1 MMEEQQQW
9 KHWLKR
15 SYTETPTEGPH
26 AKQVKFSDIHEALAQ
41 TFPSDKISTQL
52 CTKVVQEAFPGTK
65 RTRVG
70 NQRLSYVVGIEESL
84 SCTDST
90 DALQSENIQL
100 RATVHQLQERI
111 RELEAE
117 TSTSASMCSPLL
129 MQQMDSLLQHGD
141 QILHG
146 PNTPAR
152 FPEFSVK
159 VITEEIQKN
168 APDVYQ
174 LFLQLGDADRNPTN
188 STVTP
193 VEQRKAIMSLCTIL
207 NARCRTANG
216 LQLLLSFMLIARAT
230 SKQVKKDSYN
240 VCYV

>member
-1 MMEEQQQW
+1 M
-9 KHWLKR
+9 
-15 SYTETPTEGPH
+15 
-26 AKQVKFSDIHEALAQ
+26 
-41 TFPSDKISTQL
+41 
-52 CTKVVQEAFPGTK
+52 QEAFPGMK

-90 DALQSENIQL
+90 DALQAENIQL

-111 RELEAE
+111 REMEAE
-117 TSTSASMCSPLL
+117 TSTSASMCRPLL

-159 VITEEIQKN
+159 VITEEIQQN
-168 APDVYQ
+168 VPDVYQ

-240 VCYV
+240 VLCIICTFVDCVGYYMYIELNHHNNNIISLTRQSLCLIMLEYVCPIKEPGNIYGN